1 MGLKGTCSFLASTAY
16 GLLWW
21 VNEEAQ
27 GRKMPD
33 PLLEMFMFLGGQGE
47 LGGGGLPHGQ
57 QEHMCMFLVTTA
69 ATEPSLTML
78 PG

>member
-1 MGLKGTCSFLASTAY
+1 MGLKGTCSFVAATAY

-33 PLLEMFMFLGGQGE
+33 PLLEMFMF
-47 LGGGGLPHGQ
+47 GGGGVPCGR

-69 ATEPSLTML
+69 ATERALTML